1 MRPGSRD
8 RRVRDPRAHGWPARG
23 QPGDERSRSGGSSG
37 TPESSTECRALARR
51 SPVILVFGEG
61 AQGKAGRN
69 SYDAQAIKA
78 LIPALAPG
86 VNDSYDIKVIKDPP
100 SLTRGASSE
109 SVRSWMDDI
118 GDTIAAQETSRPV
131 HAVLVHQDADGKDG
145 ERRRETLQAQLDEM
159 RTAHNSGYSTSR
171 RKKKKGPIPCP
182 WRICAVVPVQMT
194 EAWWLLFPDSI
205 RALNPGAWRDL
216 KLPTGA
222 VENHNDPAALLTSR
236 TDKHTRGKKKYIK
249 SESPAIADLIAR
261 RIIAGKEPDKPAR
274 PSSPSWNRFVD
285 DVRALAQNQPPAARA
300 LIV

>member
-61 AQGKAGRN
+61 GRGKAGRS

-78 LIPALAPG
+78 LIPALALG

-118 GDTIAAQETSRPV
+118 GDTIAAQEAFRPV
-131 HAVLVHQDADGKDG
+131 HAVLVH
-145 ERRRETLQAQLDEM
+145 
-159 RTAHNSGYSTSR
+159 
-171 RKKKKGPIPCP
+171 
-182 WRICAVVPVQMT
+182 
-194 EAWWLLFPDSI
+194 
-205 RALNPGAWRDL
+205 
-216 KLPTGA
+216 
-222 VENHNDPAALLTSR
+222 
-236 TDKHTRGKKKYIK
+236 
-249 SESPAIADLIAR
+249 
-261 RIIAGKEPDKPAR
+261 
-274 PSSPSWNRFVD
+274 
-285 DVRALAQNQPPAARA
+285 
-300 LIV
+300 